1 MGARPVW
8 RVRDRASFDALRR
21 DGRRARRGPVS
32 VTLTP
37 ATLTPATGGA
47 PRVAFAV
54 GRSVGSAVV
63 RNRARRRLR
72 AVVDD
77 LARRGALGSGA
88 TLLVSTRSDL
98 SELSFPELRSVVAAA
113 VAAVTAASPGVAVTA

>member
-1 MGARPVW
+1 
-8 RVRDRASFDALRR
+8 
-21 DGRRARRGPVS
+21 
-32 VTLTP
+32 
-37 ATLTPATGGA
+37 
-47 PRVAFAV
+47 VAFAV

-88 TLLVSTRSDL
+88 MLLVSTRSDL

-113 VAAVTAASPGVAVTA
+113 VSAVTAASPGVAVTA